1 MQVGPAL
8 VAAMSRKIG
17 VDASRLIDPGW
28 VKVLCSLFGA
38 RNLDRRHKADSI
50 SCSLRFV
57 LSEVTDCADLNPKCA
72 LWMKHIAD

>member
-50 SCSLRFV
+50 SGSLRFV